1 VVLFADRQG
10 TKDLAEDSKKKTGS
24 GTEPGGMLGTD
35 YLKEGLKKK
44 ALVGAGFSVV
54 AQTLNYGIQTVGT
67 IILARIL
74 TPADFG
80 LVSMVATFSL
90 LVQNFG
96 LNGFTEAVIQRRD
109 LTDDQMRKL
118 FWVNLLIMSGLTAFF
133 IVLSPAIAWFFG
145 EAQLKSISAG
155 MALSIVFSGLG
166 TCHLALLSRN
176 MKFNLSATAQVIAAV
191 VSTGLAILMAL
202 RGFGLW
208 SLVVRS
214 VSIPLVTAVFAWLF
228 CRWKPGLPAKGTSI
242 SPILTFGF
250 KTYGNYLLS
259 YVRNN
264 LDKVLVGK
272 AFGKS
277 PLGHYDRA
285 YQLSSVLPNQ
295 LTIALS
301 GVGIATLSRLTD
313 DLPRYRA
320 YFSKALTVLA
330 FLGFPG
336 SVLFTLLGKDIIV
349 VLLGDQWSFAGTI
362 FTALGPGIGALVIY
376 NTNVWLHISL
386 GRVDRLLKWGFIV
399 LGVSILSYSLGL
411 LFGPLGVATAYSV
424 MFYVLLIPALWYG
437 GRPAGI
443 KAMFYVDILWRF
455 FAAALVSGL
464 IYGLIFMVA
473 GPTAAFYADLS
484 PLLKIGV
491 GGLAYPLIYLTMII
505 ILQGGIGSLRMFI
518 SLIKEMLAASP
529 AHRAE

>member
-1 VVLFADRQG
+1 MVLSVDKRG
-10 TKDLAEDSKKKTGS
+10 TRDLAGDTKQDNRSKRETGRLLAT
-24 GTEPGGMLGTD
+24 GD
-35 YLKEGLKKK
+35 LKEGLKKR

-54 AQTLNYGIQTVGT
+54 AQTINYGIQTVGT

-96 LNGFTEAVIQRRD
+96 INGFIEAVIQKRD

-118 FWVNLLIMSGLTAFF
+118 FWVNLFIMTGLTVFF

-155 MALSIVFSGLG
+155 MALSIIFSGLA
-166 TCHLALLSRN
+166 TCPLALLSRN
-176 MKFNLSATAQVIAAV
+176 MKFNLSATSQVIAAG
-191 VSTGLAILMAL
+191 VSTGVAILMAL

-208 SLVVRS
+208 SLVVRTVS
-214 VSIPLVTAVFAWLF
+214 VPLVTAVFAWLF
-228 CRWKPGLPAKGTSI
+228 CRWKPGLPARGTSI
-242 SPILTFGF
+242 RPILNFGF

-313 DLPRYRA
+313 DPPRYRA
-320 YFSKALTVLA
+320 YFSKALSVLA

-349 VLLGDQWSFAGTI
+349 MLLGSQWSFAGTI
-362 FTALGPGIGALVIY
+362 FAALGPGIGALVIY

-386 GRVDRLLKWGFIV
+386 GRVDRLLKWGFVV

-437 GRPAGI
+437 GKPAGI
-443 KAMFYVDILWRF
+443 TAFYYIDILWRYF
-455 FAAALVSGL
+455 VAALVSGL
-464 IYGLIFMVA
+464 LYALIFRLA
-473 GPTAAFYADLS
+473 GPTASFYAGLS
-484 PLLKIGV
+484 PLLRV
-491 GGLAYPLIYLTMII
+491 GMGSVIYPIFY
-505 ILQGGIGSLRMFI
+505 
-518 SLIKEMLAASP
+518 LAAIIVL
-529 AHRAE
+529 HRGTKPINMFFSLVKDMLGR